1 MAKDPAVLFYTS
13 DFLVGT
19 ITMTMEQRGKY
30 ITLLCLQHQK
40 QKLTLKDLKMY
51 LNEED
56 IEVADKFPLQSDG
69 FYYNLRMYEEAL
81 KRKNYTESRRNNRK
95 KKDDVD
101 MNLLKESYVNRMENE
116 NEDVNEDVNVNK
128 LVNENVN
135 KNVDVNRNV
144 NRNEY
149 LSVIASEA
157 MKQKPKQT
165 ELNELDNLFK

>member
-40 QKLTLKDLKMY
+40 QKLTLKDLQMY
-51 LNEED
+51 LTDED
-56 IEVADKFPLQSDG
+56 IEVAEKFPLQSDG
-69 FYYNLRMYEEAL
+69 FYYNLRMFEEAL

-101 MNLLKESYVNRMENE
+101 ISLLKQSYVNRMENE
-116 NEDVNEDVNVNK
+116 NVNVNEDVNVND
-128 LVNENVN
+128 NINN
-135 KNVDVNRNV
+135 NV
-144 NRNEY
+144 NRNEV
-149 LSVIASEA
+149 LAKVISET
-157 MKQKPKQT
+157 MKIKPKQS
-165 ELNELDNLFK
+165 EINELDNLV